1 MWLYRRKGKK
11 EPPAKTPTQARAR
24 SGPAR
29 AGVPTVTVAA
39 QPIAINL
46 ASGSGE
52 RIARSL
58 GRVHRLHKQLQKD
71 DISEAR
77 QEKIRNKIEKHMIA
91 LRCRGIEIPDT
102 EDELLDLYHRYL
114 SGEAL

>member
-1 MWLYRRKGKK
+1 MWLYKRKGKK
-11 EPPAKTPTQARAR
+11 APAAKTPTEARAR
-24 SGPAR
+24 AGPAR
-29 AGVPTVTVAA
+29 PGVPTVSVAA

-77 QEKIRNKIEKHMIA
+77 QEQIRNKMEKHMIA
-91 LRCRGIEIPDT
+91 LRARGIEIPDN
-102 EDELLDLYHRYL
+102 EDELLDMYHRYL
-114 SGEAL
+114 TGEAV